1 MSYVT
6 LAEAKA
12 HLAVIHSDDDA
23 VIQQCLDAAE
33 DYAAAYM
40 GRAAIA
46 DAQHCPWRG
55 GNDCTSSSESEP
67 QTVPPAVV
75 QAILMLCA
83 GYYEDRAATLDAA
96 KPENPAVARML
107 HFHRVG
113 LGF

>member
-12 HLAVIHSDDDA
+12 HLVVIHSDDDTL
-23 VIQQCLDAAE
+23 IQQCLDAAE
-33 DYAAAYM
+33 AYAADYM

-67 QTVPPAVV
+67 QTVPASVV
-75 QAILMLCA
+75 QAILMVCA
-83 GYYEDRAATLDAA
+83 DLYENRRSTYAGQAT
-96 KPENPAVARML
+96 ENPIAKQML

-113 LGF
+113 LGV